1 MKGFRVIQEVMHPNG
16 GVWEVI
22 LGHDHFEFL
31 KKTLLW
37 INIRKTMLSVRTMS
51 DGPCHAIS
59 KLDQARNV
67 ICFCCYDASLKF

>member
-37 INIRKTMLSVRTMS
+37 INIRKGHAFCAYNERWTMS
-51 DGPCHAIS
+51 RNIQIGPS
-59 KLDQARNV
+59 KECNML
-67 ICFCCYDASLKF
+67 LLL